1 MVSKEW
7 VSKLNKLLK
16 KLKYMNMQTLTF
28 NSTTKKV
35 QLLSGSR
42 GDSKLLEN
50 FEDVPTVKVENGYYE
65 VMQIQGEQK
74 VPVLR
79 VPMANTNMIIQK

>member
-1 MVSKEW
+1 
-7 VSKLNKLLK
+7 
-16 KLKYMNMQTLTF
+16 MQTLTF

-42 GDSKLLEN
+42 ESGMLLETFDN
-50 FEDVPTVKVENGYYE
+50 VPTVKVENGYYE

-79 VPMANTNMIIQK
+79 VPMANTNMLIQK

>member
-1 MVSKEW
+1 
-7 VSKLNKLLK
+7 
-16 KLKYMNMQTLTF
+16 MNMQTLTF

>member
-1 MVSKEW
+1 
-7 VSKLNKLLK
+7 
-16 KLKYMNMQTLTF
+16 MQTLTF

-79 VPMANTNMIIQK
+79 VPIANTNMTIQK

>member
-1 MVSKEW
+1 
-7 VSKLNKLLK
+7 
-16 KLKYMNMQTLTF
+16 MNMQTLTF

-42 GDSKLLEN
+42 GDSKVLETFDN
-50 FEDVPTVKVENGYYE
+50 VPTVKVENGYYE
-65 VMQIQGEQK
+65 VMQKLEETGGV

-79 VPMANTNMIIQK
+79 VPIANTNMLIQK

>member
-1 MVSKEW
+1 
-7 VSKLNKLLK
+7 
-16 KLKYMNMQTLTF
+16 MQTLTF

-42 GDSKLLEN
+42 ESGIILETFDN
-50 FEDVPTVKVENGYYE
+50 VPTVKVENGYYE
-65 VMQIQGEQK
+65 VMQKSEETNGV

-79 VPMANTNMIIQK
+79 VPMANTNMLIQK

>member
-1 MVSKEW
+1 
-7 VSKLNKLLK
+7 
-16 KLKYMNMQTLTF
+16 MNMQTLTF

-50 FEDVPTVKVENGYYE
+50 FEDVPTVKIMDGYYE

-79 VPMANTNMIIQK
+79 VPIANTNMLIQK